1 MDFHAAELDDIT
13 VPELTATMVE
23 CAKQTIAQHARTTD
37 EFEVFM
43 AMVAPDSWRCGY
55 CNTFYPVQSLARS
68 CEARHER
75 EDT

>member
-1 MDFHAAELDDIT
+1 MDLDEKELEAIT
-13 VPELTATMVE
+13 VPVLTETMVD
-23 CAKQTIAQHARTTD
+23 CAKQKIAEHARNTD

-43 AMVAPDSWRCGY
+43 AMVAPDLWRCGY

-75 EDT
+75 EEA